1 MSRSII
7 KWWVLC
13 TSLPLTVT
21 VRQPYPRGGDIQ
33 DQEKFLAPF
42 LDRQTLNYDI
52 ECSNHYLSL
61 STLRPKELSP
71 SKIKW
76 WDIYTNLQLRV
87 IVGPPH
93 PWSGDN
99 QDQEMFLA
107 PFVDKELRNYDIPT
121 SNHHPSLSTLRPKGF
136 SRHMIKW

>member
-7 KWWVLC
+7 KWWAIC
-13 TSLPLTVT
+13 TSLQLTVA

-42 LDRQTLNYDI
+42 LDRQTLIYDI
-52 ECSNHYLSL
+52 ECSKHYLFL
-61 STLRPKELSP
+61 STLRAKGLSR

-76 WDIYTNLQLRV
+76 WAIYTNLPLIV
-87 IVGPPH
+87 IVRPPH

-99 QDQEMFLA
+99 QDKETFLA
-107 PFVDKELRNYDIPT
+107 TFADKELGNYDIPP

-136 SRHMIKW
+136 SRRMIKW